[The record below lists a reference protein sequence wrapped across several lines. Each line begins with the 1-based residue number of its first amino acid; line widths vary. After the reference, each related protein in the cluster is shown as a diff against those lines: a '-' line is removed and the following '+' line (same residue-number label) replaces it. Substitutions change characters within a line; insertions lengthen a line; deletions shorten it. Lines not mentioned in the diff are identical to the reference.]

1 MKEEIVKLIGLD
13 ESKVKVYKV
22 EEEKEKEKI
31 VRSIYLELK
40 SKKYRCPRCNK
51 FTSSVHDILKP
62 IRLKYLDIAGYS
74 SVIYLKKRRFIC
86 HRCSYKFT
94 EPTDIHNKNYVL
106 SNKLKIKIRKEILV
120 PVKYTLN
127 KNIYFMNI

>member
-22 EEEKEKEKI
+22 EEEKEKGKK

-51 FTSSVHDILKP
+51 FTSSVNDILKP
-62 IRLKYLDIAGYS
+62 IRLKY
-74 SVIYLKKRRFIC
+74 
-86 HRCSYKFT
+86 
-94 EPTDIHNKNYVL
+94 
-106 SNKLKIKIRKEILV
+106 
-120 PVKYTLN
+120 
-127 KNIYFMNI
+127 